1 MKQTKVQLYQ
11 VLSEIV
17 FDLYKLN
24 SVINDLKFNLKLR
37 LPNKL
42 LFLLENLFVS
52 KVTLEN
58 LKGIRQFIVDTTK
71 IVEDKLLDIKNL
83 EMTNER
89 IKKAL
94 NNANQEIQDLKNEL
108 EKVVIQPK
116 QTTISFNEINNA
128 LKEEN
133 NDLKKKIDLQYLTFG
148 KEIILMRD
156 NLCMKEEMLKIDDN
170 YKESTSWKLIQN
182 AYRETENILNKME
195 ITVINQTGM
204 FDNIIQMVTDT
215 VSTDCE
221 ELDNTV
227 AQTFREGYRTED
239 KLIRPQEVILY
250 SYKR

>member
-1 MKQTKVQLYQ
+1 MENKQHLYN
-11 VLSEIV
+11 VLSQSV
-17 FDLYKLN
+17 FSIHKQYECINETIPAWKL
-24 SVINDLKFNLKLR
+24 K

-42 LFLLENLFVS
+42 MLILENLLVS

-58 LKGIRQFIVDTTK
+58 LNGIRQLIVDSTK
-71 IVEDKLLDIKNL
+71 IVEDKLMDIKNL

-89 IKKAL
+89 IKKEL
-94 NNANQEIQDLKNEL
+94 NDANQVIQDLKDEL

-116 QTTISFNEINNA
+116 QTTLSSNEINDP

-133 NDLKKKIDLQYLTFG
+133 NDLKKKIDVQYLTFG

-156 NLCMKEEMLKIDDN
+156 NLCMKEEMLKMDDN
-170 YKESTSWKLIQN
+170 YQESTSWKLIQN
-182 AYRETENILNKME
+182 SYRETENILNRME

-204 FDNIIQMVTDT
+204 FDNNIQMVTDT

-250 SYKR
+250 SFKR